1 MILRTTS
8 QSRSRST
15 ALLVG
20 EPLAKPD
27 TRCGLP
33 RPLLQGEVAMR
44 SIDGEVVSKLRLE
57 KKKRTAKLCSAKFI
71 LHALLE
77 EISANEDKARTFTQ
91 KRPVCSAGPARYAN
105 GFPFGGAGCTADGER
120 YPLKMGALRAGNA

>member
-20 EPLAKPD
+20 ESLAKPD

-57 KKKRTAKLCSAKFI
+57 KKKRTAKLCSTKFM

-91 KRPVCSAGPARYAN
+91 KRPVCSAGPTRYAVD
-105 GFPFGGAGCTADGER
+105 FPFGGAGYTADGEG

>member
-15 ALLVG
+15 ALLIG

-33 RPLLQGEVAMR
+33 RPHLQGEVAMR

-57 KKKRTAKLCSAKFI
+57 KEKTHSKAVQRKI
-71 LHALLE
+71 HAP
-77 EISANEDKARTFTQ
+77 RF
-91 KRPVCSAGPARYAN
+91 AGRN
-105 GFPFGGAGCTADGER
+105 ICQ
-120 YPLKMGALRAGNA
+120 